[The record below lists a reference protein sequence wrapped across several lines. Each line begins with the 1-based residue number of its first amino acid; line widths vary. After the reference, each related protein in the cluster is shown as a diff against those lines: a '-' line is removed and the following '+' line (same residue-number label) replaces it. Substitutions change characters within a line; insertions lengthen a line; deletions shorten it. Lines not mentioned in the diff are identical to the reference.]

1 MDAYEQ
7 NIADREQI
15 EKFDPFDFSDIDE
28 AAKEQGEL
36 FYAGSPKPDPEE
48 NNEALPIEQRL
59 SFLRDD
65 VLAINRDVQELL
77 TILRPLAPL
86 LASLPELA
94 EKIDPLLE
102 GLRTSPVLKMM
113 GVKF

>member
-7 NIADREQI
+7 NIADREQV

-36 FYAGSPKPDPEE
+36 FYAGSPEQAPEQTTDE
-48 NNEALPIEQRL
+48 KL
-59 SFLRDD
+59 D
-65 VLAINRDVQELL
+65 ELL

-86 LASLPELA
+86 LESLPELA
-94 EKIDPLLE
+94 QKIDPLLE